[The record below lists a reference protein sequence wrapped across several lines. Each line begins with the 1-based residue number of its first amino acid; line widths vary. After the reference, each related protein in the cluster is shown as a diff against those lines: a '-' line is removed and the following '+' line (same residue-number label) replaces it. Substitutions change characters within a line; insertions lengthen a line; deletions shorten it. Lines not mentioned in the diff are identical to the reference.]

1 MVDRAIGIIASVIML
16 AALSVIIS
24 KKSNA
29 ANVLDALLG
38 NLQKMIA
45 TAISPVTGG

>member
-1 MVDRAIGIIASVIML
+1 MVDRTIGIIASIIML

-29 ANVLDALLG
+29 AQVIEALLS
-38 NLQKMIA
+38 NIRKLIA
-45 TAISPVTGG
+45 TAVSPVTG